1 MTSMIYEIRVDGRL
15 PEHSRE
21 GFCGLHLEEVPMG
34 LILRGMVIDESHL
47 LGIISE
53 FRRLDMRVVSVRPSS
68 RPDRGEGGPISRSPA
83 QMSSRRSAR
92 RLRRHVP

>member
-1 MTSMIYEIRVDGRL
+1 MTSLIYEIRVDGRL

-21 GFCGLHLEEVPMG
+21 GFCGLQVEEVPVG

-53 FRRLDMRVVSVRPSS
+53 FRRLNMGVVSVRPSS
-68 RPDRGEGGPISRSPA
+68 RPDRGEGGPISRSMA
-83 QMSSRRSAR
+83 QVSSRRSAR

>member
-21 GFCGLHLEEVPMG
+21 AFCGLHLEEVPAG
-34 LILRGMVIDESHL
+34 LVLRGAVIDESHL

-53 FRRLDMRVVSVRPSS
+53 LHVLGLRLVSARPSS
-68 RPDRGEGGPISRSPA
+68 RPDRAAHRPTSRLQPGTW
-83 QMSSRRSAR
+83 SRRSAR
-92 RLRRHVP
+92 RLPRSGL

>member
-68 RPDRGEGGPISRSPA
+68 RPDRGEGRPISRSPA
-83 QMSSRRSAR
+83 QVSSRRSAR
-92 RLRRHVP
+92 RLRRRAP